1 MDIDKLIIM
10 ANQIGDFFE
19 SWPEP
24 EQAATE
30 VASHLRRFW
39 APQMRARLVAHTRA
53 GGDGLSPLL
62 RKALQ
67 SLDAHAPA

>member
-30 VASHLRRFW
+30 VANHLRRYW
-39 APQMRARLVAHTRA
+39 APQMRATLIAHA
-53 GGDGLSPLL
+53 HASGNGLSPLL

-67 SLDAHAPA
+67 SLQAHAPV